1 MRALM
6 HPGPTDLW
14 TSIGL
19 LILRLSLGGMMIVG
33 HGWKKVENFSQLST
47 KFPDLIGIGSTGNL
61 VLAIGAEV
69 VCAGLLAV
77 GLLTRAVAVP
87 LAFTMIM
94 AAFVVHGDD
103 PFAKKEMALL
113 YLSGFLALAMTG
125 AGRFSVDGALE
136 R

>member
-77 GLLTRAVAVP
+77 GLLTRAVALP

>member
-1 MRALM
+1 
-6 HPGPTDLW
+6 
-14 TSIGL
+14 
-19 LILRLSLGGMMIVG
+19 MIIG

-77 GLLTRAVAVP
+77 GLLTRAVALP
-87 LAFTMIM
+87 LAFTMVM

-125 AGRFSVDGALE
+125 AGRFSADGALE